1 MSNIVRNDLPALRND
16 APPKLVGALE
26 RFEQQCPPSMRRV
39 LMERHRNY
47 NAVCREH
54 RCVIDTRS
62 AAVQSQQ

>member
-39 LMERHRNY
+39 LMS
-47 NAVCREH
+47 VTGTTT
-54 RCVIDTRS
+54 RCVASTG
-62 AAVQSQQ
+62 A